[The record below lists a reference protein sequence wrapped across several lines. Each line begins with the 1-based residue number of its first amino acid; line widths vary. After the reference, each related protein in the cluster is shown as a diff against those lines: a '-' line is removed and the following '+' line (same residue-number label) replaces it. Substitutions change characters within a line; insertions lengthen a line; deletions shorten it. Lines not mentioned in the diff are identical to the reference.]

1 MTQLHAN
8 QAVTKPAS
16 GADVQPHVGFR
27 VPMAVLA
34 VCACI
39 LLSGGGFAASF
50 SDSNASLQV
59 HRTRHGLQMPGV
71 NAAVNAAQMVEIQ
84 TVRYGSKEVLP
95 GFAMSQLG
103 DCATRRL
110 LNYRHAPVASRVK
123 LASPQPATSFPVDA
137 DIAPD
142 TLINVFAW
150 TSHGPDY
157 RLNVRRAMERGV
169 QYS

>member
-1 MTQLHAN
+1 MITGVSRIAGGSKSSASRVFRATDSMTQLHAN

-95 GFAMSQLG
+95 GFAMSQL
-103 DCATRRL
+103 
-110 LNYRHAPVASRVK
+110 ASK
-123 LASPQPATSFPVDA
+123 
-137 DIAPD
+137 
-142 TLINVFAW
+142 
-150 TSHGPDY
+150 
-157 RLNVRRAMERGV
+157 
-169 QYS
+169 